1 MCTYMHAFIR
11 SHSCVDDILPIGAS
25 KTVVRRIHRL
35 TYLATFHRLLVATK
49 LPIRRHDIQIRHAVV
64 FPADVADLEAL
75 SYRHGLQ
82 MEAEALLVVLEMECV
97 HDN

>member
-1 MCTYMHAFIR
+1 MPRPT
-11 SHSCVDDILPIGAS
+11 S
-25 KTVVRRIHRL
+25 KTVVRRIHIL

-49 LPIRRHDIQIRHAVV
+49 LPIRRHDIQIRHSVV

-82 MEAEALLVVLEMECV
+82 VEAEALLVVLEKDGV
-97 HDN
+97 HDNYVVLCSEESE